1 MLDAEDRKR
10 IRGKHL
16 DESILRHLRK
26 MIVYSRHHRR
36 RDMVWYYQEAWEFAS
51 GKIYGA
57 LPPRKQDFAGTF
69 YKPSTPH
76 IPESFRPPDR
86 ERPLRKIVKVD
97 DRPYGFTTAKWE
109 FLECGHERMA
119 PVGFSNPVKRR
130 RCIYCAFV
138 SAQKSAAQK
147 SIAAACNAKK
157 RPASV
162 PIAKAKAVS
171 A

>member
-1 MLDAEDRKR
+1 MLSAEDRTR
-10 IRGKHL
+10 IRGKRL
-16 DESILRHLRK
+16 DQSILAYLRR
-26 MIVYSRHHRR
+26 MITYSRNHRR

-51 GKIYGA
+51 TQIYGA
-57 LPPRKQDFAGTF
+57 LPPRKQDLAGTF
-69 YKPSTPH
+69 YKPDNPS
-76 IPESFRPPDR
+76 IPDAFRPPDR
-86 ERPLRKIVKVD
+86 DRPLRKIVKNNEH
-97 DRPYGFTTAKWE
+97 PHGYTTLKWE
-109 FLECGHERMA
+109 FLECGHELMA

-138 SAQKSAAQK
+138 AAENR
-147 SIAAACNAKK
+147 AAKK

>member
-1 MLDAEDRKR
+1 MLSAEDRTR
-10 IRGKHL
+10 IRGNRL
-16 DESILRHLRK
+16 DRSILAHLRR
-26 MIVYSRHHRR
+26 MITYSRNHRR

-51 GKIYGA
+51 TQIYGA
-57 LPPRKQDFAGTF
+57 LPPRKQDLAGTF
-69 YKPSTPH
+69 YKPSNP
-76 IPESFRPPDR
+76 PVPDAFRPPERD
-86 ERPLRKIVKVD
+86 RPLRKIVKVNEHAH
-97 DRPYGFTTAKWE
+97 GFTTVKWE
-109 FLECGHERMA
+109 ALECGHELLA

-138 SAQKSAAQK
+138 ATQKSVAHER
-147 SIAAACNAKK
+147 SAKK